1 MSTLEIGQK
10 VLIHDTDEAFFDAG
24 RILDIKHDEDK
35 PGTLKQIAVRSDFL
49 DGEEVIFR
57 FSSEAN
63 KWVRFFQDPLSNSG
77 DLVLSQH
84 ESPYTII
91 GVED

>member
-1 MSTLEIGQK
+1 MSALEIGQK

-24 RILDIKHDEDK
+24 RILDIKHDEHK
-35 PGTLKQIAVRSDFL
+35 PDTPKQIAVRSDFL

-57 FSSEAN
+57 FSHGTD
-63 KWVRFFQDPLSNSG
+63 KWVRVFQNPLGNPG

-84 ESPYTII
+84 EPPYIII
-91 GVED
+91 GVEG